1 MKGGVAV
8 SSPQPLTGGP
18 EIAGLMYHEVTD
30 DPTSSGFQR
39 PGALPYTLSRA
50 AFQRHLDAIAGG
62 ALQPELVSDLNLRA
76 GENGRARHLLLTF
89 DDGGASAM
97 YVLEELA
104 RRGWKAHFFII
115 TGRIGERR
123 FLKPADIR
131 TIRSAGHIIGTHS
144 HTHPD
149 IFRRLPRE
157 LMATEWRVSRAILE
171 GLLGEPCL
179 AASVPGGD
187 ISRVVLESVAE
198 SGIRYVFT
206 SEPLLTPGRIGDTWV
221 LGRVILK
228 AGVSPA
234 TIRRLVAFR
243 GWQRVQ
249 LLRRL
254 GGIARSLFPP
264 LYAQY
269 VRLRTRE
276 RTF

>member
-1 MKGGVAV
+1 MATI
-8 SSPQPLTGGP
+8 SHP

-30 DPTSSGFQR
+30 DPTTSGFQR
-39 PGALPYTLSRA
+39 PGALPYTFSRA
-50 AFQRHLDAIAGG
+50 AFKSHLDAIAGG
-62 ALQPELVSDLNLRA
+62 ALKPELISELELSD
-76 GENGRARHLLLTF
+76 NGQHRHVLLTF

-97 YVLEELA
+97 YVADELA
-104 RRGWKAHFFII
+104 RRGWKGHFFII

-131 TIRSAGHIIGTHS
+131 TLRSAGHVVGTHS

-149 IFRRLPRE
+149 IFRNLPRE
-157 LMATEWRVSRAILE
+157 LMTTEWRVSRAILE
-171 GLLGEPCL
+171 ALLGEPCV

-187 ISRVVLESVAE
+187 ISPVVLESA
-198 SGIRYVFT
+198 SDAGFRFLFT
-206 SEPLLTPGRIGDTWV
+206 SEPLLRPARIGGTWV

-234 TIRRLVAFR
+234 TIRELVAFR

-254 GGIARSLFPP
+254 GGIARALFPP
-264 LYAQY
+264 LYQRY
-269 VRLRTRE
+269 VRRRTRE
-276 RTF
+276 RPS

>member
-1 MKGGVAV
+1 MAIERGLAR
-8 SSPQPLTGGP
+8 GP

-30 DPTSSGFQR
+30 DPTTSGFQR
-39 PGALPYTLSRA
+39 PGALPYTLTRA
-50 AFQRHLDAIAGG
+50 AFDRHMEAIASGP
-62 ALQPELVSDLNLRA
+62 LKPELISEFDLRA
-76 GENGRARHLLLTF
+76 DGKQRHLLLTF

-97 YVLEELA
+97 YVADELA

-115 TGRIGERR
+115 TGRIGERT

-131 TIRSAGHIIGTHS
+131 TLRSAGHIVGTHS

-149 IFRRLPRE
+149 IFRSLPRE
-157 LMATEWRVSRAILE
+157 LMGTEWRVSRAILE
-171 GLLGEPCL
+171 ALLGEPCV

-187 ISRVVLESVAE
+187 ISRVVLESAGE
-198 SGIRYVFT
+198 AGIRYLFT
-206 SEPLLTPGRIGDTWV
+206 SEPWLAPERIADTWI

-228 AGVSPA
+228 AGVSAA
-234 TIRRLVAFR
+234 TVRQLVAFR

-276 RTF
+276 RPS